1 MGGKAKPTKHTAKEI
16 AGKIHLAK
24 MRAGGCGG
32 GQSGKE
38 KRVAPKEGKKDVYI
52 QCEKCLTMQPSLK
65 SMQIHYENKHPK
77 ENWAEAVKLY
87 DKDGEMDEGQE
98 YEKYEEPAYEEEP
111 NEENGEEKQ
120 EEEGEKKEEA
130 AN

>member
-1 MGGKAKPTKHTAKEI
+1 
-16 AGKIHLAK
+16 

-52 QCEKCLTMQPSLK
+52 QCVKCLTMQPSLK

-77 ENWAEAVKLY
+77 ENWNEAQHLY
-87 DKDGEMDEGQE
+87 NKEEEIDESQE
-98 YEKYEEPAYEEEP
+98 YEKYEEPAYEEAYQ
-111 NEENGEEKQ
+111 EENNGEKQ
-120 EEEGEKKEEA
+120 EEEQGEKQEEGEKKEET
-130 AN
+130 N